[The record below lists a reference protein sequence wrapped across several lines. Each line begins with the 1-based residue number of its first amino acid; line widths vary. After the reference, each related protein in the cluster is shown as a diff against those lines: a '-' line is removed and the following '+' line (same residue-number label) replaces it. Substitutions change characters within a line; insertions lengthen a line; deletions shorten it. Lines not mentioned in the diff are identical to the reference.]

1 MTQAVREV
9 MTTDVCTCSADST
22 VMQAAQR
29 MRDNDIGDVIVTEAD
44 GTMCGVVTDRDI
56 TVRAVA
62 DGHDPNTIRLADI
75 CSRDVVTIAPDQ
87 DVDEAVRL
95 MRDRA
100 VRRLPVCDDGTPVGI
115 VSIGDLAIERDPESA
130 LADISA
136 APGNS

>member
-9 MTTDVCTCSADST
+9 MTTDVGTCWAGST
-22 VMQAAQR
+22 VAQAAQR
-29 MRDNDIGDVIVTEAD
+29 MRDND
-44 GTMCGVVTDRDI
+44 GVVSDRDI

-62 DGHDPNTIRLADI
+62 DGQDPKTIRLADI
-75 CSRDVVTIAPDQ
+75 WSRDVVTIAPDQ

-100 VRRLPVCDDGTPVGI
+100 VRRLPVCDDGAPIGI
-115 VSIGDLAIERDPESA
+115 VSIGDLAIDRDPDSA
-130 LADISA
+130 LADLSA